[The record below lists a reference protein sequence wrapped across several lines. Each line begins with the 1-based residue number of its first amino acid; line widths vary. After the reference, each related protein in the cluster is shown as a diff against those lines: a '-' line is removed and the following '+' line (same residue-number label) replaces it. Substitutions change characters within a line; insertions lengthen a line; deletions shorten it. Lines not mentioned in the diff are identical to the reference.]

1 MKERFRRFMQGRYGV
16 DEFSRFLS
24 GAGLVCMLI
33 ATVLSFFEARATY
46 YISSLCMSLAWFC
59 LLWSLFRL
67 FSRNYGRRYAE
78 NNWYLQKKARV
89 TGWLQT
95 RRIGFVSGGST
106 DSSVARSAPLPPV
119 CLGARERYAS
129 PVPAAAT
136 VLSAVPDKTHL

>member
-95 RRIGFVSGGST
+95 RKNRFRQRREYRFFRCPQCSVTTRVPRGKGKIRITCHRCGNSFVRRT
-106 DSSVARSAPLPPV
+106 
-119 CLGARERYAS
+119 
-129 PVPAAAT
+129 
-136 VLSAVPDKTHL
+136 

>member
-59 LLWSLFRL
+59 LLWSRGGLGKPRHGAKLRSIGIAMLFGFANHRFCPAHVPELGDRDGIVCVGHPIIVRGSIDEGQTL
-67 FSRNYGRRYAE
+67 FILRGSRFP
-78 NNWYLQKKARV
+78 V
-89 TGWLQT
+89 
-95 RRIGFVSGGST
+95 
-106 DSSVARSAPLPPV
+106 LP
-119 CLGARERYAS
+119 
-129 PVPAAAT
+129 
-136 VLSAVPDKTHL
+136 